1 MSMINPFTGD
11 AFSTTSLTA
20 AVNKRPYVPSKLRTM
35 GLFAPKSVATT
46 SVVVEEKN
54 GQLGLIQTGIRGE
67 RAPTKGNSKRK
78 ARSFIVPHLKQERIV
93 RADEV
98 QGVRQFG
105 SENSLETVQS
115 VINGKMDEALSDLD
129 ATTEHHML
137 GAVSGLLLDADGSV
151 IYNLFNEFQV
161 TQHTEVDFNLDAAAA
176 GIRSNTAAIRRL
188 MKSELGVQGSLPFN
202 IEAFCDADFF
212 DALINHHEVKAAYD
226 RYQEGAALREDFT
239 HGVFPYAG
247 VLWHD
252 YQGMDDGSSGIGDQK
267 VQFFPSGIPDLFTVT
282 FAPADYLETANTLGL
297 PRYAAMPPELQTIR
311 SATLEVQSN
320 PLCLCTRPR
329 VLIKG
334 KRT

>member
-1 MSMINPFTGD
+1 MSMINPFSGD
-11 AFSTTSLTA
+11 AFTTTSLTS

-35 GLFAPKSVATT
+35 GLFSPKSVATT

-54 GQLGLIQTGIRGE
+54 GQLGLIQTGVRGE
-67 RAPTKGNSKRK
+67 RAPTKGNAKRK
-78 ARSFIVPHLKQERIV
+78 ARSFLVPHLKQERVI

-105 SENSLETVQS
+105 SENALETVQS

-129 ATTEHHML
+129 ATVEHHML

-151 IYNLFNEFQV
+151 IYNLFTEFGV
-161 TQHTEVDFNLDAAAA
+161 VQHTEVDFNLDAAAA
-176 GIRSNTAAIRRL
+176 GIRSNTAAIKRL
-188 MKSELGVQGSLPFN
+188 MKSELGVQGSLPFG
-202 IEAFCDADFF
+202 IEAFCSPEFF
-212 DALINHHEVKAAYD
+212 DGLINHPEIKQAYD
-226 RYQEGAALREDFT
+226 RWQEGQALRDDYT
-239 HGVFPYAG
+239 HGTFVYAG
-247 VLWHD
+247 VAWHD
-252 YQGMDDGSSGIGDQK
+252 YQGMDDGSSGVADDK
-267 VQFFPSGIPDLFTVT
+267 VHFFPSGVPDLFTAT
-282 FAPADYLETANTLGL
+282 FAPADYLETANTMGL
-297 PRYAAMPPELQTIR
+297 PRYAAMPTELQTIR

>member
-1 MSMINPFTGD
+1 MTMINPFAGD

-20 AVNKRPYVPSKLRTM
+20 AVNKRPYAPSKLRTM
-35 GLFAPKSVATT
+35 GLFTPKSVRTDT
-46 SVVVEEKN
+46 VIVEEKD
-54 GQLGLIQTGIRGE
+54 GQLGLIQTSQRYQ

-78 ARSFIVPHLKQERIV
+78 ARSFIIPHLKQERTI

-105 SENSLETVQS
+105 SENELETLQS
-115 VINGKMDEALSDLD
+115 KIDEKMDEALSDLD

-151 IYNLFNEFQV
+151 IYDLFSEFQV
-161 TQHTEVDFNLDAAAA
+161 AQHTEVDFDLDSAAA
-176 GIRSNTAAIRRL
+176 GIRSKTSAIRRL
-188 MKSELGVQGSLPFN
+188 IKSELGVQGNLPFGL
-202 IEAFCDADFF
+202 EAFCDGEFF
-212 DALINHHEVKAAYD
+212 DALINHPEVKQAYD
-226 RYQEGAALREDFT
+226 RFQEGAALREDYT
-239 HGVFPYAG
+239 HGVFTYAG
-247 VLWHD
+247 VRWHD

-282 FAPADYLETANTLGL
+282 FAPADWNETVNRPGL
-297 PRYAAMPPELQTIR
+297 PRYAAMPTELQTIR